1 MHRQAILIPPGKQC
15 HVLLSSIPP
24 GFVERTGSIR
34 ESHSIDAG
42 GAMVQVASGRSA
54 RAPRQVGETA
64 PRSDFLAT
72 IDVSVSQES
81 FPSETHV
88 GLHYYRGCS

>member
-1 MHRQAILIPPGKQC
+1 MHRQAILNPPGKQC
-15 HVLLSSIPP
+15 RVLLSSIPP
-24 GFVERTGSIR
+24 GFVQRTGFIR

-42 GAMVQVASGRSA
+42 GAMFQVASGGSA
-54 RAPRQVGETA
+54 RVSRQLPMTA
-64 PRSDFLAT
+64 SRSGFLAT
-72 IDVSVSQES
+72 IDVSVTQES